1 MKKLYGENI
10 CIIAPHPDDEVL
22 GLGGSI
28 SKFSKNDVKVN
39 LLVISGHLPPLYPQS
54 SFETTKKD
62 IEFQQRILRYL
73 CYGIPFCA
81 VWVVFLINFLFYIF
95 TGKVG

>member
-1 MKKLYGENI
+1 MVYAGSRFRSILYKHRTMKHYIPKADLRYY
-10 CIIAPHPDDEVL
+10 L
-22 GLGGSI
+22 R
-28 SKFSKNDVKVN
+28 
-39 LLVISGHLPPLYPQS
+39 
-54 SFETTKKD
+54 TTKKD

-73 CYGIPFCA
+73 CYGIPFCT